1 MIEEREGLYYLT
13 ELSKDYLIE
22 SSPWSLGPYFAS
34 LKERPICDDMFKDE
48 FPEGFD
54 LHLFSNVLHDW
65 DFSDVKLLLENSYMN
80 LNPGGRIMIQDAHI
94 NAEKN
99 GPLPVAEYSVLLM
112 FASEGKCYSI
122 SEMEELLA
130 ETGFSGIEYVPT
142 VANRSV
148 IIGEKM
154 V

>member
-1 MIEEREGLYYLT
+1 
-13 ELSKDYLIE
+13 
-22 SSPWSLGPYFAS
+22 
-34 LKERPICDDMFKDE
+34 
-48 FPEGFD
+48 
-54 LHLFSNVLHDW
+54 
-65 DFSDVKLLLENSYMN
+65 
-80 LNPGGRIMIQDAHI
+80 MIQDAHI
-94 NAEKN
+94 NTAKN

-122 SEMEELLA
+122 SEMK
-130 ETGFSGIEYVPT
+130 YVPT